1 MSYVKS
7 NINVFGGFARDYTVA
22 ELETMTAE
30 QFAELPL
37 ADQVNVYN
45 NHRDQYDRLVAD
57 TAPSSAKDT
66 RTDAQRF
73 ADEFEERIDT
83 ILRKNFHPN
92 EA

>member
-7 NINVFGGFARDYTVA
+7 NINVFGGYAREYTVA
-22 ELETMTAE
+22 ELETMTVEEFDA
-30 QFAELPL
+30 LPL
-37 ADQVNVYN
+37 SDQVCIYN
-45 NHRDQYDRLVAD
+45 NHRDAYDRLTGV
-57 TAPSSAKDT
+57 TEPRAKDT
-66 RTDAQRF
+66 RTDEQRF